1 MLTNQDRRAILEQVK
16 ASESGDIMAALQ
28 GQPILPQQEQ
38 VQQQQVQ
45 QEPASIPPSTPPPV
59 NNVSMETPPV
69 GQNSLVNS
77 FSSTSPQIQNLPTGS
92 AEPQLLRTGGVKS
105 RDGSTYVVNKKAV
118 ITNPVRNTEYFSQ
131 TPMYKGQPYSTH
143 LMSDDNNLTAWPSI
157 FQDEEG
163 NWFKGNAKEAK
174 KRGELYK
181 FDTKE
186 EMIDFAREGNW
197 KNKSNIKK
205 SHGGLH
211 TAEASST
218 AVAPVNIPEII
229 KPLSEKEKIYKL
241 IEEGKNS
248 SGTVYNSLTG
258 NNPNKQWISGA
269 SNQNNQSNTVKQNSQ
284 NYGETILS
292 LATPIPLVNSMKVTS
307 AGARI
312 PGLLDDVILGNAG
325 KVISKAGNTTVGTAI
340 KNKVA
345 DMSVFSKEMLTDMLP
360 NSSNFSKVK
369 VVNPTSKGAAG
380 NLIKTK
386 EGQKAFLKEFEDG
399 AVTIDNIKDNY
410 ITNLASKEGQKRLLD
425 QEIEY
430 LRKIGYGNGDEAIIK
445 SQAKI
450 NAEAKELEL
459 LLTTNKNAE
468 IAGGVF
474 GKNKTIENIANDSYH
489 FNNAVYRPGPRNM
502 DDLFLKQ
509 GEPVL
514 DVSNRFNIA
523 KPTTLGGKINPGSVT
538 LGNKFTGTSGRR
550 VAAHEFGHVLQGS
563 RQLAVDKRLIQG
575 IKPSKNLSE
584 LDQKAYKYFTDSGH
598 EPSAYVHGLRQQML
612 DDKLIKNYY
621 QNISPELL
629 DRAKTMYKIRPSGV
643 LNPME
648 ESYSSSTRILDFM
661 DNTKKNF
668 TLLANEM
675 NKLPAIMPV
684 MGVGAGVYSNQKKL
698 GGFDD
703 DPQEKLEIDY
713 SNPPIKSTK
722 KATKATTGKET
733 SYRQSMMHFLHD
745 TNKVDTN
752 YVNDVMQV
760 VAEHESKN
768 VADQKQVSKRDDGT
782 LYDGPARGAYQ
793 YEIGS
798 KQAAST
804 AMNRNASFTRD
815 STNRSFSNFP
825 TVYTEGKKESPD
837 FSTLSREDQDGLFL
851 GDKMNKNTSSSK
863 AFYDL
868 VKNDGTSPTSDEVF
882 EFWGKN
888 HKRLFVYKVQTKGGE
903 QTVKYTYDNLPADKK
918 ALELKKWRAN
928 TKNKFRKGGFSD
940 YTTNSKTIVKP
951 KQMSDLEIRADNIA
965 TAFNEYT
972 NPTLLNNKNL
982 NLRASLGVDSKL
994 GWNPSNTNFSKYGSP
1009 TLNLGGSLGLAGT
1022 YRANDNL
1029 AFRAGANFKTGE
1041 RPKYSAGLTYS
1052 FKKGGYER

>member
-1 MLTNQDRRAILEQVK
+1 MLTNQDRRSILEQVK
-16 ASESGDIMAALQ
+16 SSGSGDIMAALQ
-28 GQPILPQQEQ
+28 GNPTMPEQPQQEM
-38 VQQQQVQ
+38 QQAQP
-45 QEPASIPPSTPPPV
+45 EPPSIPPSSPEPVTNVDMQTP
-59 NNVSMETPPV
+59 EIGT
-69 GQNSLVNS
+69 NSLVNS
-77 FSSTSPQIQNLPTGS
+77 FSNTAPQIQDLPNGS
-92 AEPQLLRTGGVKS
+92 AEPQLLKTGGV
-105 RDGSTYVVNKKAV
+105 
-118 ITNPVRNTEYFSQ
+118 
-131 TPMYKGQPYSTH
+131 
-143 LMSDDNNLTAWPSI
+143 
-157 FQDEEG
+157 
-163 NWFKGNAKEAK
+163 
-174 KRGELYK
+174 
-181 FDTKE
+181 
-186 EMIDFAREGNW
+186 
-197 KNKSNIKK
+197 K

-218 AVAPVNIPEII
+218 AVAPVNIPTII
-229 KPLSEKEKIYKL
+229 EPETEQEKMIRLAAQKNTGTIYDPLI
-241 IEEGKNS
+241 
-248 SGTVYNSLTG
+248 G

-312 PGLLDDVILGNAG
+312 PGLLDDVILGSAG
-325 KVISKAGNTTVGTAI
+325 KVMSKAGNTTVGTAI

-345 DMSVFSKEMLTDMLP
+345 DMSVFSKEMLKDMLP

-399 AVTIDNIKDNY
+399 AVSIEKIRDAYSQNI
-410 ITNLASKEGQKRLLD
+410 ASKEGQKRLLN
-425 QEIEY
+425 QEIDY

-450 NAEAKELEL
+450 NAEAKELEVI
-459 LLTTNKNAE
+459 LTTNRNAE

-474 GKNKTIENIANDSYH
+474 GENKTIENIANDSYH
-489 FNNAVYRPGPRNM
+489 FNNAVYRKGPTNY
-502 DDLFLKQ
+502 DDLFLKN
-509 GEPVL
+509 GDPVL
-514 DVSNRFNIA
+514 DTSSPFNFA
-523 KPTTLGGKINPGSVT
+523 KPTIKGGKVNPGSVT
-538 LGNKFTGTSGRR
+538 LGNKYTGTSGNR
-550 VAAHEFGHVLQGS
+550 VAAHEFGHVFQGG
-563 RQLAVDKRLIQG
+563 RQLAMDERLIKG
-575 IKPSKNLSE
+575 IKPSSNLSPE
-584 LDQKAYKYFTDSGH
+584 NKSAYNYFKKSGQ
-598 EPSAYVHGLRQQML
+598 EPSAYIHGLRQQML
-612 DDKLIKNYY
+612 DDKLINNYY

-629 DRAKTMYKIRPSGV
+629 DRAKTIYKVRPSGV

-648 ESYSSSTRILDFM
+648 ESYSSNTRILNFM

-668 TLLANEM
+668 TLLSNEM

-703 DPQEKLEIDY
+703 DPQERLELDY
-713 SNPPIKSTK
+713 TKPPTK
-722 KATKATTGKET
+722 PTKKATTGKET

-752 YVNDVMQV
+752 YVNNVMQV

-768 VADQKQVSKRDDGT
+768 VDDAIQVSGNKETGF
-782 LYDGPARGAYQ
+782 YDGPARGAYQ

-798 KQAAST
+798 KQGGST
-804 AMNRNASFTRD
+804 AMNRNATFTRD
-815 STNRSFSNFP
+815 STDRSFSNFP

-868 VKNDGTSPTSDEVF
+868 VKNDDTSPTSDEIF

-888 HKRLFVYKVQTKGGE
+888 HKRVFTYKIQTKGGE
-903 QTVKYTYDNLPADKK
+903 ETVKYTYDNLPDDKK

-928 TKNKFRKGGFSD
+928 TKKKFRKGGISG
-940 YTTNSKTIVKP
+940 YTTKAYEKVNDGI
-951 KQMSDLEIRADNIA
+951 SDNRLEQIGSDASEY
-965 TAFNEYT
+965 FNAYT
-972 NPTLLNNKNL
+972 NPTLINNKNL
-982 NLRASLGVDSKL
+982 NLQANMGIDSEV
-994 GWNPSNTNFSKYGSP
+994 GWNANNTKFSKYGSP
-1009 TLNLGGSLGLAGT
+1009 TVNLGGSFGLSGKYTKNNFTANAGVN
-1022 YRANDNL
+1022 YQ
-1029 AFRAGANFKTGE
+1029 TGS
-1041 RPKYSAGLTYS
+1041 RPSYNAGLSYN
-1052 FKKGGYER
+1052 FKKGGYKH

>member
-1 MLTNQDRRAILEQVK
+1 MLTNQDRRSILEQVK
-16 ASESGDIMAALQ
+16 SSGSGDIMAALQ
-28 GQPILPQQEQ
+28 GNPTMPEQPQQEM
-38 VQQQQVQ
+38 QQAQP
-45 QEPASIPPSTPPPV
+45 EPPSIPPSSPEPVTNVDMQTP
-59 NNVSMETPPV
+59 EIGT
-69 GQNSLVNS
+69 NSLVNS
-77 FSSTSPQIQNLPTGS
+77 FSNTAPQIQDLPNGS
-92 AEPQLLRTGGVKS
+92 AEPQLLKTGGV
-105 RDGSTYVVNKKAV
+105 
-118 ITNPVRNTEYFSQ
+118 
-131 TPMYKGQPYSTH
+131 
-143 LMSDDNNLTAWPSI
+143 
-157 FQDEEG
+157 
-163 NWFKGNAKEAK
+163 
-174 KRGELYK
+174 
-181 FDTKE
+181 
-186 EMIDFAREGNW
+186 
-197 KNKSNIKK
+197 K

-218 AVAPVNIPEII
+218 AVAPVNIPTII
-229 KPLSEKEKIYKL
+229 EPETEQEKMIRLAAQKNTGTIYDPLI
-241 IEEGKNS
+241 
-248 SGTVYNSLTG
+248 G

-312 PGLLDDVILGNAG
+312 PGLLDDVILGSAG
-325 KVISKAGNTTVGTAI
+325 KVMSKAGNTTVGTAI

-345 DMSVFSKEMLTDMLP
+345 DMSVFSKEMLKDMLP

-399 AVTIDNIKDNY
+399 AVSIEKIRDAYSQNI
-410 ITNLASKEGQKRLLD
+410 ASKEGQKRLLN
-425 QEIEY
+425 QEIDY

-450 NAEAKELEL
+450 NAEAKELEVI
-459 LLTTNKNAE
+459 LTTNRNAE

-474 GKNKTIENIANDSYH
+474 GENKTIENIANDSYH
-489 FNNAVYRPGPRNM
+489 FNNAVYRKGPTNY
-502 DDLFLKQ
+502 DDLFLKN
-509 GEPVL
+509 GDPVL
-514 DVSNRFNIA
+514 DTSSPFNFA
-523 KPTTLGGKINPGSVT
+523 KPTIKGGKVNPGSVT
-538 LGNKFTGTSGRR
+538 LGNKYTGTSGNR
-550 VAAHEFGHVLQGS
+550 VAAHEFGHVFQGG
-563 RQLAVDKRLIQG
+563 RQLAMDERLIKG
-575 IKPSKNLSE
+575 IKPSSNLSPE
-584 LDQKAYKYFTDSGH
+584 NKSAYNYFKKSGQ
-598 EPSAYVHGLRQQML
+598 EPSAYIHGLRQQML
-612 DDKLIKNYY
+612 DDKLINNYY

-629 DRAKTMYKIRPSGV
+629 DRAKTIYKVRPSGV

-648 ESYSSSTRILDFM
+648 ESYSSNTRILNFM

-668 TLLANEM
+668 TLLSNEM

-703 DPQEKLEIDY
+703 DPQERLELDY
-713 SNPPIKSTK
+713 TKPPTK
-722 KATKATTGKET
+722 PTKKATTGKET

-752 YVNDVMQV
+752 YVNNVMQV

-768 VADQKQVSKRDDGT
+768 VDDAIQVSGDKKTGF
-782 LYDGPARGAYQ
+782 YPGPARGAYQ
-793 YEIGS
+793 YEIGID
-798 KQAAST
+798 QGGST

-868 VKNDGTSPTSDEVF
+868 VKNDDTSPTSDEIF

-888 HKRLFVYKVQTKGGE
+888 HKRVFAYKIQTKGGE
-903 QTVKYTYDNLPADKK
+903 KTVKYTYDNLPDDKK

-928 TKNKFRKGGFSD
+928 TKKKFRKGGISG
-940 YTTNSKTIVKP
+940 YTTKAYEKVNDGI
-951 KQMSDLEIRADNIA
+951 SDNRLEQIGSDASEY
-965 TAFNEYT
+965 FNAYT
-972 NPTLLNNKNL
+972 NPTLINNKNL
-982 NLRASLGVDSKL
+982 NLQANMGIDSKV
-994 GWNPSNTNFSKYGSP
+994 GWNANNTNFSKYGSP
-1009 TLNLGGSLGLAGT
+1009 TVNLGGSFGLSGKYTKNNFTANAGVN
-1022 YRANDNL
+1022 YQ
-1029 AFRAGANFKTGE
+1029 TGS
-1041 RPKYSAGLTYS
+1041 RPSYNAGLSYT
-1052 FKKGGYER
+1052 FKKGGYKH

>member
-28 GQPILPQQEQ
+28 GQPVLPQQEQ

-77 FSSTSPQIQNLPTGS
+77 FSNTSPQIQDLPNGS
-92 AEPQLLRTGGVKS
+92 AEPQLLRTGGV
-105 RDGSTYVVNKKAV
+105 
-118 ITNPVRNTEYFSQ
+118 
-131 TPMYKGQPYSTH
+131 
-143 LMSDDNNLTAWPSI
+143 
-157 FQDEEG
+157 
-163 NWFKGNAKEAK
+163 
-174 KRGELYK
+174 
-181 FDTKE
+181 
-186 EMIDFAREGNW
+186 
-197 KNKSNIKK
+197 K

-307 AGARI
+307 AGAKI
-312 PGLLDDVILGNAG
+312 PGLLDDVILGSAG

-345 DMSVFSKEMLTDMLP
+345 DMSVFSKEMLKDMLP

-369 VVNPTSKGAAG
+369 VVNPTSRGAAG

-399 AVTIDNIKDNY
+399 AVTIDKIKDNY
-410 ITNLASKEGQKRLLD
+410 ITNLSSAEGKKRLLN

-445 SQAKI
+445 SQAVK

-459 LLTTNKNAE
+459 LLTVNRNAE

-489 FNNAVYRPGPRNM
+489 FNNAVYRPGKIDY

-514 DVSNRFNIA
+514 DVSSPFNFA
-523 KPTTLGGKINPGSVT
+523 KPTIKGGKINPGSVT
-538 LGNKFTGTSGRR
+538 VGTKYTGTSGNR
-550 VAAHEFGHVLQGS
+550 VTAHEFGHVLQGN

-575 IKPSKNLSE
+575 IKPGKNLSE

-621 QNISPELL
+621 QNITPEVL
-629 DRAKTMYKIRPSGV
+629 DRAKTMYKVRPSGV

-648 ESYSSSTRILDFM
+648 ESYSSNTRILNFM

-713 SNPPIKSTK
+713 SKPPTK
-722 KATKATTGKET
+722 PNKKATTGKET

-752 YVNDVMQV
+752 YVNNVMQV

-768 VADQKQVSKRDDGT
+768 VDDAIQVSGNKETGF
-782 LYDGPARGAYQ
+782 YPGPARGAYQ

-798 KQAAST
+798 KQGGST

-851 GDKMNKNTSSSK
+851 GDKMNKNKSSSK

-868 VKNDGTSPTSDEVF
+868 VKNDDTSPTSDEVF

-888 HKRLFVYKVQTKGGE
+888 HKRVFVYKIQTRGGE
-903 QTVKYTYDNLPADKK
+903 ETVKYTYDNLPADKK

-928 TKNKFRKGGFSD
+928 TKNMFRTGGFSD
-940 YTTNSKTIVKP
+940 YTTNSKTIAKS
-951 KQMSDLEIRADNIA
+951 KRMSDLEIRADNVA

-994 GWNPSNTNFSKYGSP
+994 GWNPNNTNFSKYGSP

>member
-1 MLTNQDRRAILEQVK
+1 MLTNQDRRSILEQVK
-16 ASESGDIMAALQ
+16 SSGSGDIMAALQ
-28 GQPILPQQEQ
+28 GNPTMPEQPQQEM
-38 VQQQQVQ
+38 QQAQP
-45 QEPASIPPSTPPPV
+45 EPPSIPPSSPEPVTNVDMQTP
-59 NNVSMETPPV
+59 EIGT
-69 GQNSLVNS
+69 NSLVNS
-77 FSSTSPQIQNLPTGS
+77 FSNTAPQIQDLPNGS
-92 AEPQLLRTGGVKS
+92 AEPQLLKTGGV
-105 RDGSTYVVNKKAV
+105 
-118 ITNPVRNTEYFSQ
+118 
-131 TPMYKGQPYSTH
+131 
-143 LMSDDNNLTAWPSI
+143 
-157 FQDEEG
+157 
-163 NWFKGNAKEAK
+163 
-174 KRGELYK
+174 
-181 FDTKE
+181 
-186 EMIDFAREGNW
+186 
-197 KNKSNIKK
+197 K

-218 AVAPVNIPEII
+218 AVAPVNIPTII
-229 KPLSEKEKIYKL
+229 EPETEQEKMIRLAAQKNTGTIYDPLI
-241 IEEGKNS
+241 
-248 SGTVYNSLTG
+248 G

-312 PGLLDDVILGNAG
+312 PGLLDDVILGSAG
-325 KVISKAGNTTVGTAI
+325 KVMSKAGNTTVGTAI

-345 DMSVFSKEMLTDMLP
+345 DMSVFSKEMLKDMLP

-399 AVTIDNIKDNY
+399 AVSIEKIRDAYSQNI
-410 ITNLASKEGQKRLLD
+410 ASKEGQKRLLN
-425 QEIEY
+425 QEIDY

-450 NAEAKELEL
+450 NAEAKELEVI
-459 LLTTNKNAE
+459 LTTNRNAE

-474 GKNKTIENIANDSYH
+474 GENKTIENIANDSYH
-489 FNNAVYRPGPRNM
+489 FNNAVYRKGPTNY
-502 DDLFLKQ
+502 DDLFLKN
-509 GEPVL
+509 GDPVL
-514 DVSNRFNIA
+514 DTSSPFNFA
-523 KPTTLGGKINPGSVT
+523 KPTIKGGKVNPGSVT
-538 LGNKFTGTSGRR
+538 LGNKYTGTSGNR
-550 VAAHEFGHVLQGS
+550 VAAHEFGHVFQGG
-563 RQLAVDKRLIQG
+563 RQLAMDERLIKG
-575 IKPSKNLSE
+575 IKPSSNLSPE
-584 LDQKAYKYFTDSGH
+584 NKSAYNYFKKSGQ
-598 EPSAYVHGLRQQML
+598 EPSAYIHGLRQQML
-612 DDKLIKNYY
+612 DDKLINNYY

-629 DRAKTMYKIRPSGV
+629 DRAKTIYKVRPSGV

-648 ESYSSSTRILDFM
+648 ESYSSNTRILNFM

-668 TLLANEM
+668 TLLSNEM

-703 DPQEKLEIDY
+703 DPQERLELDY
-713 SNPPIKSTK
+713 TKPPTK
-722 KATKATTGKET
+722 PTKKATTGKET

-752 YVNDVMQV
+752 YVNNVMQV

-768 VADQKQVSKRDDGT
+768 VDDAIQVSGNKETGF
-782 LYDGPARGAYQ
+782 YDGPARGAYQ

-798 KQAAST
+798 KQGGST

-868 VKNDGTSPTSDEVF
+868 VKNDDTSPTSDEIF

-888 HKRLFVYKVQTKGGE
+888 HKRVFTYKIQTKGGE
-903 QTVKYTYDNLPADKK
+903 ETVKYTYDNLPDDKK

-928 TKNKFRKGGFSD
+928 TKKKFRKGGISG
-940 YTTNSKTIVKP
+940 YTTKAYEKVNDGI
-951 KQMSDLEIRADNIA
+951 SDNRLEQIGSDASEY
-965 TAFNEYT
+965 FNAYT
-972 NPTLLNNKNL
+972 NPTLINNKNL
-982 NLRASLGVDSKL
+982 NLQANMGIDSEV
-994 GWNPSNTNFSKYGSP
+994 GWNANNTKFSKYGSP
-1009 TLNLGGSLGLAGT
+1009 TVNLGGSFGLSGKYTKNNFTANAGVN
-1022 YRANDNL
+1022 YQ
-1029 AFRAGANFKTGE
+1029 TGS
-1041 RPKYSAGLTYS
+1041 RPSYNAGLSYN
-1052 FKKGGYER
+1052 FKKGGYKH

>member
-1 MLTNQDRRAILEQVK
+1 MLTNQDRRSILEQVK
-16 ASESGDIMAALQ
+16 SSGSGDIMAALQ
-28 GQPILPQQEQ
+28 GNPTMPEQPQQEM
-38 VQQQQVQ
+38 QQAQP
-45 QEPASIPPSTPPPV
+45 EPPSIPPSSPEPVTNVDMQTP
-59 NNVSMETPPV
+59 EIGT
-69 GQNSLVNS
+69 NSLVNS
-77 FSSTSPQIQNLPTGS
+77 FSNTAPQIQDLPNGS
-92 AEPQLLRTGGVKS
+92 AEPQLLKTGGV
-105 RDGSTYVVNKKAV
+105 
-118 ITNPVRNTEYFSQ
+118 
-131 TPMYKGQPYSTH
+131 
-143 LMSDDNNLTAWPSI
+143 
-157 FQDEEG
+157 
-163 NWFKGNAKEAK
+163 
-174 KRGELYK
+174 
-181 FDTKE
+181 
-186 EMIDFAREGNW
+186 
-197 KNKSNIKK
+197 K

-218 AVAPVNIPEII
+218 AVAPVNIPTII
-229 KPLSEKEKIYKL
+229 EPETEQEKMIRLAAQKNTGTIYDPLI
-241 IEEGKNS
+241 
-248 SGTVYNSLTG
+248 G

-312 PGLLDDVILGNAG
+312 PGLLDDVILGSAG
-325 KVISKAGNTTVGTAI
+325 KVMSKAGNTTVGTAI

-345 DMSVFSKEMLTDMLP
+345 DMSVFSKEMLKDMLP

-399 AVTIDNIKDNY
+399 AVSIEKIRDAYSQNI
-410 ITNLASKEGQKRLLD
+410 ASKEGQKRLLN
-425 QEIEY
+425 QEIDY

-450 NAEAKELEL
+450 NAEAKELEVI
-459 LLTTNKNAE
+459 LTTNRNAE

-474 GKNKTIENIANDSYH
+474 GENKTIENIANDSYH
-489 FNNAVYRPGPRNM
+489 FNNAVYRKGPTNY
-502 DDLFLKQ
+502 DDLFLKN
-509 GEPVL
+509 GDPVL
-514 DVSNRFNIA
+514 DVSSPFNFA
-523 KPTTLGGKINPGSVT
+523 KPTIKGGKVNPGSVT
-538 LGNKFTGTSGRR
+538 LGNKYTGTSGNR
-550 VAAHEFGHVLQGS
+550 VAAHEFGHVFQGG
-563 RQLAVDKRLIQG
+563 RQLAMDERLIKG
-575 IKPSKNLSE
+575 IKPSSNLSPE
-584 LDQKAYKYFTDSGH
+584 NKSAYNYFKKSGQ
-598 EPSAYVHGLRQQML
+598 EPSAYIHGLRQQML
-612 DDKLIKNYY
+612 DDKLINNYY

-629 DRAKTMYKIRPSGV
+629 DRAKTIYKVRPSGV

-648 ESYSSSTRILDFM
+648 ESYSSNTRILNFM

-668 TLLANEM
+668 TLLSNEM

-703 DPQEKLEIDY
+703 DPQERLELDY
-713 SNPPIKSTK
+713 TKPPTK
-722 KATKATTGKET
+722 PTKKATTGKET

-752 YVNDVMQV
+752 YVNNVMQV

-768 VADQKQVSKRDDGT
+768 VDDAIQVSGDKKTGF
-782 LYDGPARGAYQ
+782 YPGPARGAYQ
-793 YEIGS
+793 YEIGID
-798 KQAAST
+798 QGGST

-868 VKNDGTSPTSDEVF
+868 VKNDDTSPTSDEIF

-888 HKRLFVYKVQTKGGE
+888 HKRVFAYKIQTKGGE
-903 QTVKYTYDNLPADKK
+903 KTVKYTYDNLPDDKK

-928 TKNKFRKGGFSD
+928 TKKKFRKGGISG
-940 YTTNSKTIVKP
+940 YTTKAYEKVNDGI
-951 KQMSDLEIRADNIA
+951 SDNRLEQIGSDASEY
-965 TAFNEYT
+965 FNAYT
-972 NPTLLNNKNL
+972 NPTLINNKNL
-982 NLRASLGVDSKL
+982 NLQANMGIDSKV
-994 GWNPSNTNFSKYGSP
+994 GWNANNTNFSKYGSP
-1009 TLNLGGSLGLAGT
+1009 TVNLGGSFGLSGKYTKNNFTANAGVN
-1022 YRANDNL
+1022 YQ
-1029 AFRAGANFKTGE
+1029 TGS
-1041 RPKYSAGLTYS
+1041 RPSYNAGLSYT
-1052 FKKGGYER
+1052 FKKGGYKH

>member
-1 MLTNQDRRAILEQVK
+1 
-16 ASESGDIMAALQ
+16 MAALQ
-28 GQPILPQQEQ
+28 GNPTMPEQPQQEM
-38 VQQQQVQ
+38 QQAQP
-45 QEPASIPPSTPPPV
+45 EPPSIPPSSPEPVTNVDMQTP
-59 NNVSMETPPV
+59 EIGT
-69 GQNSLVNS
+69 NSLVNS
-77 FSSTSPQIQNLPTGS
+77 FSNTAPQIQDLPNGS
-92 AEPQLLRTGGVKS
+92 AEPQLLKTGGV
-105 RDGSTYVVNKKAV
+105 
-118 ITNPVRNTEYFSQ
+118 
-131 TPMYKGQPYSTH
+131 
-143 LMSDDNNLTAWPSI
+143 
-157 FQDEEG
+157 
-163 NWFKGNAKEAK
+163 
-174 KRGELYK
+174 
-181 FDTKE
+181 
-186 EMIDFAREGNW
+186 
-197 KNKSNIKK
+197 K

-218 AVAPVNIPEII
+218 AVAPVNIPTII
-229 KPLSEKEKIYKL
+229 EPETEQEKMIRLAAQKNTGTIYDPLI
-241 IEEGKNS
+241 
-248 SGTVYNSLTG
+248 G

-312 PGLLDDVILGNAG
+312 PGLLDDVILGSAG
-325 KVISKAGNTTVGTAI
+325 KVMSKAGNTTVGTAI

-345 DMSVFSKEMLTDMLP
+345 DMSVFSKEMLKDMLP

-399 AVTIDNIKDNY
+399 AVSIEKIRDAYSQNI
-410 ITNLASKEGQKRLLD
+410 ASKEGQKRLLN
-425 QEIEY
+425 QEIDY

-450 NAEAKELEL
+450 NAEAKELEVI
-459 LLTTNKNAE
+459 LTTNRNAE

-474 GKNKTIENIANDSYH
+474 GENKTIENIANDSYH
-489 FNNAVYRPGPRNM
+489 FNNAVYRKGPTNY
-502 DDLFLKQ
+502 DDLFLKN
-509 GEPVL
+509 GDPVL
-514 DVSNRFNIA
+514 DTSSPFNFA
-523 KPTTLGGKINPGSVT
+523 KPTIKGGKVNPGSVT
-538 LGNKFTGTSGRR
+538 LGNKYTGTSGNR
-550 VAAHEFGHVLQGS
+550 VAAHEFGHVFQGG
-563 RQLAVDKRLIQG
+563 RQLAMDERLIKG
-575 IKPSKNLSE
+575 IKPSSNLSPE
-584 LDQKAYKYFTDSGH
+584 NKSAYNYFKKSGQ
-598 EPSAYVHGLRQQML
+598 EPSAYIHGLRQQML
-612 DDKLIKNYY
+612 DDKLINNYY

-629 DRAKTMYKIRPSGV
+629 DRAKTIYKVRPSGV

-648 ESYSSSTRILDFM
+648 ESYSSNTRILNFM

-668 TLLANEM
+668 TLLSNEM

-703 DPQEKLEIDY
+703 DPQERLELDY
-713 SNPPIKSTK
+713 TKPPTK
-722 KATKATTGKET
+722 PTKKATTGKET

-752 YVNDVMQV
+752 YVNNVMQV

-768 VADQKQVSKRDDGT
+768 VDDAIQVSGNKETGF
-782 LYDGPARGAYQ
+782 YDGPARGAYQ

-798 KQAAST
+798 KQGGST
-804 AMNRNASFTRD
+804 AMNRNATFTRD
-815 STNRSFSNFP
+815 STDRSFSNFP

-868 VKNDGTSPTSDEVF
+868 VKNDDTSPTSDEIF

-888 HKRLFVYKVQTKGGE
+888 HKRVFTYKIQTKGGE
-903 QTVKYTYDNLPADKK
+903 ETVKYTYDNLPDDKK

-928 TKNKFRKGGFSD
+928 TKKKFRKGGISG
-940 YTTNSKTIVKP
+940 YTTKAYEKVNDGI
-951 KQMSDLEIRADNIA
+951 SDNRLEQIGSDASEY
-965 TAFNEYT
+965 FNAYT
-972 NPTLLNNKNL
+972 NPTLINNKNL
-982 NLRASLGVDSKL
+982 NLQANMGIDSEV
-994 GWNPSNTNFSKYGSP
+994 GWNANNTKFSKYGSP
-1009 TLNLGGSLGLAGT
+1009 TVNLGGSFGLSGKYTKNNFTANAGVN
-1022 YRANDNL
+1022 YQ
-1029 AFRAGANFKTGE
+1029 TGS
-1041 RPKYSAGLTYS
+1041 RPSYNAGLSYN
-1052 FKKGGYER
+1052 FKKGGYKH

>member
-1 MLTNQDRRAILEQVK
+1 MLTNQDRRSILEQVK
-16 ASESGDIMAALQ
+16 SSGSGDIMAALQ
-28 GQPILPQQEQ
+28 GNPTMPEQPQQEM
-38 VQQQQVQ
+38 QQAQP
-45 QEPASIPPSTPPPV
+45 EPPSIPPSSPEPVTNVDMQTP
-59 NNVSMETPPV
+59 EIGT
-69 GQNSLVNS
+69 NSLVNS
-77 FSSTSPQIQNLPTGS
+77 FSNTAPQIQDLPNGS
-92 AEPQLLRTGGVKS
+92 AEPQLLKTGGV
-105 RDGSTYVVNKKAV
+105 
-118 ITNPVRNTEYFSQ
+118 
-131 TPMYKGQPYSTH
+131 
-143 LMSDDNNLTAWPSI
+143 
-157 FQDEEG
+157 
-163 NWFKGNAKEAK
+163 
-174 KRGELYK
+174 
-181 FDTKE
+181 
-186 EMIDFAREGNW
+186 
-197 KNKSNIKK
+197 K

-218 AVAPVNIPEII
+218 AVAPVNIPTII
-229 KPLSEKEKIYKL
+229 EPETEQEKMIRLAAQKNTGTIYDPLI
-241 IEEGKNS
+241 
-248 SGTVYNSLTG
+248 G

-312 PGLLDDVILGNAG
+312 PGLLDDVILGSAG
-325 KVISKAGNTTVGTAI
+325 KVMSKAGNTTVGTAI

-345 DMSVFSKEMLTDMLP
+345 DMSVFSKEMLKDMLP

-399 AVTIDNIKDNY
+399 AVSIEKIRDAYSQNI
-410 ITNLASKEGQKRLLD
+410 ASKEGQKRLLN
-425 QEIEY
+425 QEIDY

-450 NAEAKELEL
+450 NAEAKELEVI
-459 LLTTNKNAE
+459 LTTNRNAE

-474 GKNKTIENIANDSYH
+474 GENKTIENIANDSYH
-489 FNNAVYRPGPRNM
+489 FNNAVYRKGPTNY
-502 DDLFLKQ
+502 DDLFLKN
-509 GEPVL
+509 GDPVL
-514 DVSNRFNIA
+514 DTSSPFNFA
-523 KPTTLGGKINPGSVT
+523 KPTIKGGKVNPGSVT
-538 LGNKFTGTSGRR
+538 LGNKYTGTSGNR
-550 VAAHEFGHVLQGS
+550 VAAHEFGHVFQGG
-563 RQLAVDKRLIQG
+563 RQLAMDERLIKG
-575 IKPSKNLSE
+575 IKPSSNLSPE
-584 LDQKAYKYFTDSGH
+584 NKSAYNYFKKSGQ
-598 EPSAYVHGLRQQML
+598 EPSAYIHGLRQQML
-612 DDKLIKNYY
+612 DDKLINNYY

-629 DRAKTMYKIRPSGV
+629 DRAKTIYKVRPSGV

-648 ESYSSSTRILDFM
+648 ESYSSNTRILNFM

-668 TLLANEM
+668 TLLSNEM

-703 DPQEKLEIDY
+703 DPQERLELDY
-713 SNPPIKSTK
+713 TKPPTK
-722 KATKATTGKET
+722 PTKKATTGKET

-752 YVNDVMQV
+752 YVNNVMQV

-768 VADQKQVSKRDDGT
+768 VDDAIQVSGNKETGF
-782 LYDGPARGAYQ
+782 YDGPARGAYQ

-798 KQAAST
+798 KQGGST

-868 VKNDGTSPTSDEVF
+868 VKNDDTSPTSDEIF

-888 HKRLFVYKVQTKGGE
+888 HKRVFTYKIQTKGGE
-903 QTVKYTYDNLPADKK
+903 ETVKYTYDNLPDDKK

-928 TKNKFRKGGFSD
+928 TKKKFRKGGISG
-940 YTTNSKTIVKP
+940 YTTKAYEKVNDGI
-951 KQMSDLEIRADNIA
+951 SDNRLEQIGSDASEY
-965 TAFNEYT
+965 FNAYT
-972 NPTLLNNKNL
+972 NPTLINNKNL
-982 NLRASLGVDSKL
+982 NLQANMGIDSKV
-994 GWNPSNTNFSKYGSP
+994 GWNANNTNFSKYGSP
-1009 TLNLGGSLGLAGT
+1009 TVNLGGSFGLSGKYTKNNFTANAGVN
-1022 YRANDNL
+1022 YQ
-1029 AFRAGANFKTGE
+1029 TGS
-1041 RPKYSAGLTYS
+1041 RPSYNAGLSYN
-1052 FKKGGYER
+1052 FKKGGYKH

>member
-16 ASESGDIMAALQ
+16 TSESGDIMAALQ
-28 GQPILPQQEQ
+28 GQPVLPQQEQ
-38 VQQQQVQ
+38 MQEQQVQ
-45 QEPASIPPSTPPPV
+45 QEPASIPPTTPSPV

-69 GQNSLVNS
+69 GQDSLVNS
-77 FSSTSPQIQNLPTGS
+77 FSNTSPQIQDLPTGS
-92 AEPQLLRTGGVKS
+92 AEPQLLKTGGV
-105 RDGSTYVVNKKAV
+105 
-118 ITNPVRNTEYFSQ
+118 
-131 TPMYKGQPYSTH
+131 
-143 LMSDDNNLTAWPSI
+143 
-157 FQDEEG
+157 
-163 NWFKGNAKEAK
+163 
-174 KRGELYK
+174 
-181 FDTKE
+181 
-186 EMIDFAREGNW
+186 
-197 KNKSNIKK
+197 K

-218 AVAPVNIPEII
+218 AVAPVNIPTIVTPETDQERMIRLAAQ
-229 KPLSEKEKIYKL
+229 KNTGTIYDPS
-241 IEEGKNS
+241 I
-248 SGTVYNSLTG
+248 G

-292 LATPIPLVNSMKVTS
+292 LATPIPLINSMKVTS
-307 AGARI
+307 AGAKI

-410 ITNLASKEGQKRLLD
+410 ITNLSSAEGKKRLLN

-489 FNNAVYRPGPRNM
+489 FNNAVYRAGPRNM

-514 DVSNRFNIA
+514 DVSNPFNFA

-538 LGNKFTGTSGRR
+538 LGTKYTGTSGRR
-550 VAAHEFGHVLQGS
+550 VAAHEFGHVLQGN

-621 QNISPELL
+621 QNITPEVLE
-629 DRAKTMYKIRPSGV
+629 RAKTMYKVRPSGV

-648 ESYSSSTRILDFM
+648 ESYSSNTRILNFM

-684 MGVGAGVYSNQKKL
+684 IGVGAASEKKL
-698 GGFDD
+698 GGFEG
-703 DPQEKLEIDY
+703 PQEKLEIDY
-713 SNPPIKSTK
+713 SNPPVK
-722 KATKATTGKET
+722 KKKLATTEKET
-733 SYRQSMMHFLHD
+733 SLRQTMMNFLHN

-752 YVNDVMQV
+752 YVNNVMQV
-760 VAEHESKN
+760 IAEHESKN
-768 VADQKQVSKRDDGT
+768 VDDAIQVSGDKETGF
-782 LYDGPARGAYQ
+782 YDGPARGAYQ
-793 YEIGS
+793 YEMG
-798 KQAAST
+798 KKRAASS
-804 AMNRNASFTRD
+804 AMNRSSRFTRD
-815 STNRSFSNFP
+815 SIARPFTEFP
-825 TVYTEGKKESPD
+825 TIYPEAKKESPD
-837 FSTLSREDQDGLFL
+837 FSILSREDQDGLFL
-851 GDKMNKNTSSSK
+851 GDKMNKNKTESK
-863 AFYDL
+863 EFYNL
-868 VKNDGTSPTSDEVF
+868 VKNDGTPPTSDEIF

-888 HKRLFVYKVQTKGGE
+888 HKRLFVYKIQTRGGE
-903 QTVKYTYDNLPADKK
+903 QTVKYTYDKLPADKK
-918 ALELKKWRAN
+918 ALELKKWKAR
-928 TKNKFRKGGFSD
+928 TKNKFKTGGIFTEENNPNLKVRKLVLKN
-940 YTTNSKTIVKP
+940 TKKPKSKT
-951 KQMSDLEIRADNIA
+951 DLELRADTISN
-965 TAFNEYT
+965 AFNNYT
-972 NPTLLNNKNL
+972 NPTLINNENL
-982 NLRASLGVDSKL
+982 NLQAALGINPNI
-994 GWNPSNTNFSKYGSP
+994 GWNPNNKSFSKYGTP
-1009 TLNLGGSLGLAGT
+1009 NLNLEGSFGLSGQYVKNNFSANAGVNFQTGNKPT
-1022 YRANDNL
+1022 YK
-1029 AFRAGANFKTGE
+1029 AGIKYNFK
-1041 RPKYSAGLTYS
+1041 S
-1052 FKKGGYER
+1052 GGYKKKCKYGCW

>member
-1 MLTNQDRRAILEQVK
+1 MLTNQDRRSILEQVK
-16 ASESGDIMAALQ
+16 SSGSGDIMAPLQ
-28 GQPILPQQEQ
+28 GNPTMPEQPQQEM
-38 VQQQQVQ
+38 QQAQP
-45 QEPASIPPSTPPPV
+45 EPPSIPPSSPEPVTNVDMQTP
-59 NNVSMETPPV
+59 EIGT
-69 GQNSLVNS
+69 NSLVNS
-77 FSSTSPQIQNLPTGS
+77 FSNTAPQIQDLPNGS
-92 AEPQLLRTGGVKS
+92 AEPQLLKTGGV
-105 RDGSTYVVNKKAV
+105 
-118 ITNPVRNTEYFSQ
+118 
-131 TPMYKGQPYSTH
+131 
-143 LMSDDNNLTAWPSI
+143 
-157 FQDEEG
+157 
-163 NWFKGNAKEAK
+163 
-174 KRGELYK
+174 
-181 FDTKE
+181 
-186 EMIDFAREGNW
+186 
-197 KNKSNIKK
+197 K

-218 AVAPVNIPEII
+218 AVAPVNIPTII
-229 KPLSEKEKIYKL
+229 EPETEQEKMIRLAAQKNTGTIYDPLI
-241 IEEGKNS
+241 
-248 SGTVYNSLTG
+248 G

-312 PGLLDDVILGNAG
+312 PGLLDDVILGSAG
-325 KVISKAGNTTVGTAI
+325 KVMSKAGNTTVGTAI

-345 DMSVFSKEMLTDMLP
+345 DMSVFSKEMLKDMLP

-399 AVTIDNIKDNY
+399 AVSIEKIRDAYSQNI
-410 ITNLASKEGQKRLLD
+410 ASKEGQKRLLN
-425 QEIEY
+425 QEIDY

-450 NAEAKELEL
+450 NAEAKELEVI
-459 LLTTNKNAE
+459 LTTNRNAE

-489 FNNAVYRPGPRNM
+489 FNNAVYRKGPTNY
-502 DDLFLKQ
+502 DDLFLKN
-509 GEPVL
+509 GDPVL
-514 DVSNRFNIA
+514 DTSSPFNFA
-523 KPTTLGGKINPGSVT
+523 KPTIKGGKVNPGSVT
-538 LGNKFTGTSGRR
+538 LGNKYTGTSGNR
-550 VAAHEFGHVLQGS
+550 VAAHEFGHVFQGG
-563 RQLAVDKRLIQG
+563 RQLAMDERLIKG
-575 IKPSKNLSE
+575 IKPSSNLSPE
-584 LDQKAYKYFTDSGH
+584 NKSAYNYFKKSGQ
-598 EPSAYVHGLRQQML
+598 EPSAYIHGLRQQML
-612 DDKLIKNYY
+612 DDKLINNYY

-629 DRAKTMYKIRPSGV
+629 DRAKTIYKVRPSGV

-648 ESYSSSTRILDFM
+648 ESYSSNTRILNFM

-668 TLLANEM
+668 TLLSNEM

-703 DPQEKLEIDY
+703 DPQERLELDY
-713 SNPPIKSTK
+713 TKPPTK
-722 KATKATTGKET
+722 PTKKATTGKET

-752 YVNDVMQV
+752 YVNNVMQV

-768 VADQKQVSKRDDGT
+768 VDDAIQVSGNKETGF
-782 LYDGPARGAYQ
+782 YDGPARGAYQ

-798 KQAAST
+798 KQGGST

-868 VKNDGTSPTSDEVF
+868 VKNDDTSPTSDEIF

-888 HKRLFVYKVQTKGGE
+888 HKRVFTYKIQTKGGE
-903 QTVKYTYDNLPADKK
+903 ETVKYTYDNLPDDKK

-928 TKNKFRKGGFSD
+928 TKKKFRKGGISG
-940 YTTNSKTIVKP
+940 YTTKAYEKVNDGI
-951 KQMSDLEIRADNIA
+951 SDNRLEQIGSDASEY
-965 TAFNEYT
+965 FNAYT
-972 NPTLLNNKNL
+972 NPTLINNKNL
-982 NLRASLGVDSKL
+982 NLQANMGIDSEV
-994 GWNPSNTNFSKYGSP
+994 GWNANNTKFSKYGSP
-1009 TLNLGGSLGLAGT
+1009 TVNLGGSFGLSGKYTKNNFTANAGVN
-1022 YRANDNL
+1022 YQ
-1029 AFRAGANFKTGE
+1029 TGS
-1041 RPKYSAGLTYS
+1041 RPSYNAGLSYN
-1052 FKKGGYER
+1052 FKKGGYKH

>member
-28 GQPILPQQEQ
+28 GQPVLPQQEQ

-77 FSSTSPQIQNLPTGS
+77 FSNTSPQIQDLPNGS
-92 AEPQLLRTGGVKS
+92 AEPQLLKTGGV
-105 RDGSTYVVNKKAV
+105 
-118 ITNPVRNTEYFSQ
+118 
-131 TPMYKGQPYSTH
+131 
-143 LMSDDNNLTAWPSI
+143 
-157 FQDEEG
+157 
-163 NWFKGNAKEAK
+163 
-174 KRGELYK
+174 
-181 FDTKE
+181 
-186 EMIDFAREGNW
+186 
-197 KNKSNIKK
+197 K

-218 AVAPVNIPEII
+218 AVTPVNIPEII

-241 IEEGKNS
+241 IEERKNS

-307 AGARI
+307 AGAKI
-312 PGLLDDVILGNAG
+312 PGLLDDLILGNAG
-325 KVISKAGNTTVGTAI
+325 KVISKAGNTTVGTAV

-345 DMSVFSKEMLTDMLP
+345 DISTFSKEMLKDMLP
-360 NSSNFSKVK
+360 NSSNFTKIK
-369 VVNPTSKGAAG
+369 TVNPTSKRAAQ

-399 AVTIDNIKDNY
+399 AVTIDKIKDNY
-410 ITNLASKEGQKRLLD
+410 IRNLSSAEGKKRLLN

-445 SQAKI
+445 SQAIK
-450 NAEAKELEL
+450 NAEAKEIEL
-459 LLTTNKNAE
+459 LLTVNKNAE

-474 GKNKTIENIANDSYH
+474 GKNKTIENIANDSYN
-489 FNNAVYRPGPRNM
+489 FNNAVYRSGPTNY

-514 DVSNRFNIA
+514 DVSSPFNFA
-523 KPTTLGGKINPGSVT
+523 KPTIKGGKISPGSVT
-538 LGNKFTGTSGRR
+538 IGNKYTGTSGNR
-550 VAAHEFGHVLQGS
+550 VTAHEFGHVLQGS

-575 IKPSKNLSE
+575 IKPGKNLSE
-584 LDQKAYKYFTDSGH
+584 LDQQAYKYFKESGH

-621 QNISPELL
+621 QNITPEVL
-629 DRAKTMYKIRPSGV
+629 DRAKTMYKVRPSGV

-648 ESYSSSTRILDFM
+648 ESYSSNTRILNFM

-684 MGVGAGVYSNQKKL
+684 MGVGAGVYSNEKRL

-703 DPQEKLEIDY
+703 DPQERLELDY
-713 SNPPIKSTK
+713 TKPPMKPNK
-722 KATKATTGKET
+722 KATTGKET

-752 YVNDVMQV
+752 YVNNIMQV

-768 VADQKQVSKRDDGT
+768 VDDAIQVSGNKKDGF
-782 LYDGPARGAYQ
+782 YPGPARGAYQ
-793 YEIGS
+793 YEIGID
-798 KQAAST
+798 QGGST

-815 STNRSFSNFP
+815 STDRSFSDFP

-837 FSTLSREDQDGLFL
+837 FSILSREDQDGLFL
-851 GDKMNKNTSSSK
+851 GDKMNKNKSSSK

-868 VKNDGTSPTSDEVF
+868 VKNDGTSPTSDEAF

-888 HKRLFVYKVQTKGGE
+888 HKRVFVYKIQTRGGE
-903 QTVKYTYDNLPADKK
+903 ETVKYTYDNLPADKK

-928 TKNKFRKGGFSD
+928 TKDMFRTGGFSD
-940 YTTNSKTIVKP
+940 YTTNSKTITKS
-951 KQMSDLEIRADNIA
+951 KRMSDLEIRADNVA

-994 GWNPSNTNFSKYGSP
+994 GWNPNDTNFSKYGSP